1 MFLMLVTRSTASR
14 LFCKRPS
21 IQKSFVEHVYRTRKE
36 SQYLFSCLPFSGVN
50 SSISFLSR
58 RTFFHFSNHKTE
70 VSQRVRI
77 NLLLFQLQFFDLI
90 QLDVV
95 PIDI

>member
-1 MFLMLVTRSTASR
+1 MKSNMFLMIVTRSTASR
-14 LFCKRPS
+14 LFCKRHP
-21 IQKSFVEHVYRTRKE
+21 IQKSFGEPMYRTRKE
-36 SQYLFSCLPFSGVN
+36 SQYLFSCLPFPGVN

-58 RTFFHFSNHKTE
+58 RTFFIFLITKRKCH
-70 VSQRVRI
+70 V
-77 NLLLFQLQFFDLI
+77 FDLI